1 MLSPVTTIPPMVR
14 IYLRLH
20 VSLIKKEKR
29 AMPGGLPKRNAISET
44 GEYWTVEY
52 FGLEFE
58 E

>member
-1 MLSPVTTIPPMVR
+1 MVR